1 MVRKQA
7 ELYKSR
13 AKLCSCVGVIL
24 PKTIGFAQDSVDCLL
39 FCTVYSLLTLASEKS
54 VNKRALSLAIL
65 LNLAN
70 VCALKIGLN
79 NIVIRQIDDAQQA
92 YCGGRRNGCC
102 CRRGVC
108 G

>member
-1 MVRKQA
+1 
-7 ELYKSR
+7 
-13 AKLCSCVGVIL
+13 
-24 PKTIGFAQDSVDCLL
+24 
-39 FCTVYSLLTLASEKS
+39 
-54 VNKRALSLAIL
+54 L